1 MLIQQGGRFGVK
13 NLFFFL
19 LYRECIFLYVTSLSL
34 LPPISFPTGAL
45 LGNKL
50 LSQGEVQGSPVQAV
64 GQVNQNTAKALW
76 EEVSGLA
83 LADLGMWLVQVA
95 AEGRSS
101 SMSSQPDTACVP
113 LSAPLGCPCLMG
125 GGREGEGVQAL
136 CFRHRKYWMIW
147 EQLSEAVQK
156 FCWDCR

>member
-1 MLIQQGGRFGVK
+1 M
-13 NLFFFL
+13 
-19 LYRECIFLYVTSLSL
+19 TSLSL
-34 LPPISFPTGAL
+34 LPPISFLAGAL

-50 LSQGEVQGSPVQAV
+50 LSQGEIWGSPVQPV

-83 LADLGMWLVQVA
+83 LADLGMWPVQVA
-95 AEGRSS
+95 VEWRNS
-101 SMSSQPDTACVP
+101 SMSSQPDAARVL
-113 LSAPLGCPCLMG
+113 LSAPLRCPCLMG
-125 GGREGEGVQAL
+125 GGREGEGVRAL

-156 FCWDCR
+156 FCWDCC